1 MCVVRWGVAW
11 GGVDKEM
18 SLTELQREE
27 RSQRRKKMGEGSGQG
42 GPRGSRLKG
51 CSAGERASC

>member
-18 SLTELQREE
+18 TLIELQREE
-27 RSQRRKKMGEGSGQG
+27 SHTDR
-42 GPRGSRLKG
+42 
-51 CSAGERASC
+51 SAGRRWVRGAGRGAPGEAV